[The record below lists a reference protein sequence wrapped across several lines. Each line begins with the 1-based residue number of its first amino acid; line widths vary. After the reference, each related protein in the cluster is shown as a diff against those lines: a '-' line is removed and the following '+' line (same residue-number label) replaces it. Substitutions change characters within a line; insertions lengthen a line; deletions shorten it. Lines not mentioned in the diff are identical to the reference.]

1 MGGFAH
7 GRSGESVMM
16 GICDVMRSF
25 GRCAPMIDSVMFS
38 GIFDSSKQPVA
49 SDISRLLLIKAESV
63 LLTLTVPQIRHVAV
77 HAGLGASLHFVCL
90 W

>member
-16 GICDVMRSF
+16 GVCDVMGSF
-25 GRCAPMIDSVMFS
+25 GRCVSMIDSVMFS
-38 GIFDSSKQPVA
+38 GICNLSKQPVA
-49 SDISRLLLIKAESV
+49 SDILRLLLIKAESALV
-63 LLTLTVPQIRHVAV
+63 ALTVPQRRHVSV
-77 HAGLGASLHFVCL
+77 HVRSGASLHFVCL